1 MTTIRQM
8 TPADMNAVAPLDV
21 LAFTAYAR
29 KIGYEGDISPR
40 TRQNLLACISLNPS
54 GCFVAEA
61 DQIVGFIFTHVWG
74 TTGWIGTFGVHPDC
88 QGQGVGRSL
97 LDAAVEYLQRAGC
110 TTIGLETM
118 PESPYNVGLYGRFGF
133 LPIFPTVNLT
143 KETDPSATAWPHAEF
158 GQLDHKKALPAITR
172 ISQAACPGLDYAP
185 EVCNAKE
192 YGWGETLLIG
202 WPQPWAFAIVRT
214 APKPEGKVGP
224 VAYVI
229 ALVVQPEARERLM
242 QVLQTVEAFASGR
255 GVGEMSLTV
264 NAADGD
270 ALRQALDY
278 GFRVFSIRIRMVL
291 NGAYD
296 YPVGPVLGNWLM

>member
-1 MTTIRQM
+1 MAS
-8 TPADMNAVAPLDV
+8 ADIDVVARLDV

-29 KIGYEGDISPR
+29 QTGHDGVISPR
-40 TRQNLLACISLNPS
+40 TRENLLACINLNPT

-61 DQIVGFIFTHVWG
+61 DQVVGYVFTRILG

-97 LDAAVEYLQRAGC
+97 LDAAVECLQRAGC

-118 PESPYNVGLYGRFGF
+118 PDSPYNVGLYSRFGF
-133 LPIFPTVNLT
+133 LPTFPTVNLT
-143 KETDPSATAWPHAEF
+143 KETDPSAAASPHAEF
-158 GQLDHKKALPAITR
+158 GQLGNEEALSAITR

-185 EVCNAKE
+185 EAANAKE

-214 APKPEGKVGP
+214 TPKPVGAVEP
-224 VAYVI
+224 VAEVR
-229 ALVVQPEARERLM
+229 ALVVQPEARERLV

-255 GVGEMSLTV
+255 GAGQVSLAV
-264 NAADGD
+264 NSADGE
-270 ALRQALDY
+270 ALRRALDY
-278 GFRVFSIRIRMVL
+278 GFRVYNVRLRMVL
-291 NGAYD
+291 NGAYT
-296 YPVGPVLGNWLM
+296 YPVGPVLSKWLM